1 MSNLQNTSVP
11 KYKRILLKID
21 GEAFAG
27 PGGIGIVPHLAEEV
41 AAKVKAVRQLGVQV
55 AIVLGA
61 GNWWR
66 GRDGIAHGM
75 DRATADHIG
84 MLATVMNALALRDA
98 FERMGMGAR
107 VQTAI
112 EIRSVAEPYIR
123 LRAIR
128 HLEKERVVILGAG
141 TGNPYFTTDTAGAL
155 RAMEVGCNVLI
166 KATKVDG
173 VYDSDPRKNTNAQRY
188 ESLTYLEA
196 LNLKVGV
203 IDSTAITLCM
213 DNDMPILV
221 LDLWQPNS
229 LERAVLGEKIGTLIQ
244 GR

>member
-1 MSNLQNTSVP
+1 MAVP
-11 KYKRILLKID
+11 KYKRVLLKIG

-27 PGGIGIVPHLAEEV
+27 PGGLGIVPQLAEEV
-41 AAKVKAVRQLGVQV
+41 AAKVRSVKELGVQV
-55 AIVLGA
+55 VIVLGA
-61 GNWWR
+61 GNFWR
-66 GRDGIAHGM
+66 GKDGLAHGM
-75 DRATADHIG
+75 DRTTADHIG

-98 FERMGMGAR
+98 FERLGVEAR

-128 HLEKERVVILGAG
+128 HLEKGRVVIMGAG

-155 RAMEVGCNVLI
+155 RAAETGCDIMI

-173 VYDSDPRKNTNAQRY
+173 VYDADPRKSENAQRF
-188 ESLTYLEA
+188 ETLSYLDA
-196 LNLKVGV
+196 LNQKIGV
-203 IDSTAITLCM
+203 MDSTAITLCM
-213 DNDMPILV
+213 ENDLPIMV

-229 LERAVLGEKIGTLIQ
+229 LERAVLGEKIGTIISS
-244 GR
+244 GK

>member
-1 MSNLQNTSVP
+1 MTVP
-11 KYKRILLKID
+11 KYKRVLLKIG

-27 PGGIGIVPHLAEEV
+27 PGGMGIVPQLAEEV
-41 AAKVKAVRQLGVQV
+41 AAKVRAVKDMGVQV

-66 GRDGIAHGM
+66 GKDGISHGM
-75 DRATADHIG
+75 DRSTADHIG

-128 HLEKERVVILGAG
+128 HLEKDRVVILGAG

-155 RAMEVGCNVLI
+155 RAMEINCDVLI

-173 VYDSDPRKNTNAQRY
+173 VYDSDPRSNPNAKRY
-188 ESLTYLEA
+188 ETLTYLEA
-196 LNLKVGV
+196 LNMHVGV

-213 DNDMPILV
+213 ENNMPILV
-221 LDLWQPNS
+221 LDLWQPSS
-229 LERAVLGEKIGTLIQ
+229 LERAIGGERIGTLIY
-244 GR
+244 GS